1 MSRCFPF
8 PPPRYEKTVRPDAQL
23 ASQQQQLDK
32 EKHKEKKHK
41 KDKKDKDRKEGKEK
55 KDKDRSRDKHKDKKD
70 RKEKHKDEKKDKSK
84 DKNRESGEGIQRN
97 DEALHGQKVGE
108 SSRGS
113 EEIKDLKFREELVR
127 GVQDEKGAASQ
138 TIENYA
144 VSNDRNRK
152 GFIASPA
159 METERSAHNKVHIQS
174 GNASRKTEG
183 FIQQSINA
191 NRQKNGTSV
200 QHSESFT
207 TSARRTAG
215 GFPPAPTTE
224 DKFKAARLSSSN
236 EAAPRKEGVGQ
247 RISNISISLQK
258 RTENTN
264 KDVAKKEVGT
274 SSPLPPNPANAM
286 HKGNGKVG
294 RPMDNTQGSMQRFGS
309 PSTSSA
315 TWGMDRG
322 APRSSIP
329 SPSITI
335 RRPNGMVRPAENL
348 SVSAKKPDAGGLS
361 PAMGKEKE
369 QGGRLLQ
376 ANISTDQ
383 KLAAESRSAS
393 AKKPDA
399 GGLSPAMGKEKEQ
412 GGRLLQ
418 ANISTDQ
425 KLVMSK
431 PPAVEKAADGRA
443 ERMEKVRDGAPDI
456 AKKEDKKS
464 DRHEK
469 KKRKEKDK
477 HKEKKKEKEAKK
489 EKREHNHKE
498 HNKTR
503 ENSISYPID
512 SLNLKHSVP
521 PLAPPVDDGK
531 SVVPDENL
539 KKRKNHETNG
549 YLQNNLDMR
558 PTKLPRPALPSNRV
572 ENGTAS
578 HVAAPLSS
586 VKQEAINIEKAERLH
601 KEEKVNGNQQGQQ
614 RGPVDPV
621 AAYENGTSSR
631 KPPHPDC
638 KYLSQIYS
646 IPEAPQMMELPGQ
659 EGEDW
664 LFDKGGTQPRKPA
677 SSAPEADGV
686 PQVWAQA
693 LKIDHADVIALPYV
707 IPF

>member
-1 MSRCFPF
+1 LS
-8 PPPRYEKTVRPDAQL
+8 
-23 ASQQQQLDK
+23 SQ

-183 FIQQSINA
+183 FIQHSINA

-425 KLVMSK
+425 KLAAESRSVSAKKPDAGGLSPAMGKEKEQGGRLLQGNISTDQKLGAENRSVSAKKPDAGGLSPAMGKEKEQGGRLLQANISTDQKLVMSK

-549 YLQNNLDMR
+549 YLQSEFL
-558 PTKLPRPALPSNRV
+558 AF
-572 ENGTAS
+572 
-578 HVAAPLSS
+578 
-586 VKQEAINIEKAERLH
+586 
-601 KEEKVNGNQQGQQ
+601 
-614 RGPVDPV
+614 
-621 AAYENGTSSR
+621 
-631 KPPHPDC
+631 
-638 KYLSQIYS
+638 
-646 IPEAPQMMELPGQ
+646 
-659 EGEDW
+659 
-664 LFDKGGTQPRKPA
+664 LFFFCT
-677 SSAPEADGV
+677 
-686 PQVWAQA
+686 
-693 LKIDHADVIALPYV
+693 
-707 IPF
+707 

>member
-8 PPPRYEKTVRPDAQL
+8 PPPGYEKTARPDAQL
-23 ASQQQQLDK
+23 ASHLQQQQQQLDK
-32 EKHKEKKHK
+32 EKQKDKKHK

-55 KDKDRSRDKHKDKKD
+55 KDKDRSKDKQKDKKD
-70 RKEKHKDEKKDKSK
+70 RKEKHKDKKKDKSK
-84 DKNRESGEGIQRN
+84 DKSRESGEGIDRN

-113 EEIKDLKFREELVR
+113 EEIKDLKFREDLVR
-127 GVQDEKGAASQ
+127 KVQDEKGAASRP
-138 TIENYA
+138 IENYA

-152 GFIASPA
+152 GFSASPA
-159 METERSAHNKVHIQS
+159 METERSALNKVHIQPS
-174 GNASRKTEG
+174 NASRKNEG
-183 FIQQSINA
+183 LVQQSINA
-191 NRQKNGTSV
+191 NQQKNGTSIR
-200 QHSESFT
+200 HSESFT
-207 TSARRTAG
+207 ASAQRTAG

-224 DKFKAARLSSSN
+224 EKFKAARPSSST
-236 EAAPRKEGVGQ
+236 EAAPRKEGIGQ
-247 RISNISISLQK
+247 RISNISILVQK

-294 RPMDNTQGSMQRFGS
+294 RPMENTQASMQRFGS

-315 TWGMDRG
+315 AGGMDRG
-322 APRSSIP
+322 TPRSSIP

-348 SVSAKKPDAGGLS
+348 SV
-361 PAMGKEKE
+361 
-369 QGGRLLQ
+369 
-376 ANISTDQ
+376 
-383 KLAAESRSAS
+383 S

-443 ERMEKVRDGAPDI
+443 ERMEKVRDGAPDV

-489 EKREHNHKE
+489 EKGEHNHKE
-498 HNKTR
+498 HDKTR
-503 ENSISYPID
+503 ENNISYPID
-512 SLNLKHSVP
+512 SLNLKPSAP
-521 PLAPPVDDGK
+521 PLVPPVDDGK

-586 VKQEAINIEKAERLH
+586 VKPEAINIQKAERLH
-601 KEEKVNGNQQGQQ
+601 KEEKVNGNQQAQ
-614 RGPVDPV
+614 RAPVDPV
-621 AAYENGTSSR
+621 AAYENGTTSR
-631 KPPHPDC
+631 KSPHPDC

-659 EGEDW
+659 EGEEW
-664 LFDKGGTQPRKPA
+664 LFDQGGTQSRKP

-693 LKIDHADVIALPYV
+693 LKIDPADVIALPYV

>member
-376 ANISTDQ
+376 GNISTDQ
-383 KLAAESRSAS
+383 KLGAENRSVS

-549 YLQNNLDMR
+549 YLQR
-558 PTKLPRPALPSNRV
+558 
-572 ENGTAS
+572 S
-578 HVAAPLSS
+578 H
-586 VKQEAINIEKAERLH
+586 
-601 KEEKVNGNQQGQQ
+601 
-614 RGPVDPV
+614 
-621 AAYENGTSSR
+621 
-631 KPPHPDC
+631 
-638 KYLSQIYS
+638 KY
-646 IPEAPQMMELPGQ
+646 
-659 EGEDW
+659 
-664 LFDKGGTQPRKPA
+664 
-677 SSAPEADGV
+677 
-686 PQVWAQA
+686 
-693 LKIDHADVIALPYV
+693 
-707 IPF
+707 

>member
-1 MSRCFPF
+1 
-8 PPPRYEKTVRPDAQL
+8 
-23 ASQQQQLDK
+23 
-32 EKHKEKKHK
+32 
-41 KDKKDKDRKEGKEK
+41 
-55 KDKDRSRDKHKDKKD
+55 
-70 RKEKHKDEKKDKSK
+70 
-84 DKNRESGEGIQRN
+84 
-97 DEALHGQKVGE
+97 
-108 SSRGS
+108 
-113 EEIKDLKFREELVR
+113 
-127 GVQDEKGAASQ
+127 
-138 TIENYA
+138 
-144 VSNDRNRK
+144 
-152 GFIASPA
+152 

-348 SVSAKKPDAGGLS
+348 SV
-361 PAMGKEKE
+361 
-369 QGGRLLQ
+369 
-376 ANISTDQ
+376 
-383 KLAAESRSAS
+383 S